1 MGMSFFQEIY
11 LLWPED

>member
-1 MGMSFFQEIY
+1 MGMSFLPESY